1 MRQHVLR
8 STGLVSALL
17 FAVAAP
23 ATADT
28 IALSST
34 RTSGNQSWTGALG
47 MDFDVLAAITVT
59 QLGAFDSGQ
68 NGFAQ
73 PVQVGIFDR
82 NSGLLQGVSAVLSGT
97 SNALVGNQ
105 RFADVADF
113 NLGIGNYSIV
123 AVGFGSNEQNG
134 NTHGAGS
141 GGPTIDTG
149 GGLISFVGKSRY
161 NAAANTALAF
171 PTIVDGGP
179 ANRYDAGTFQFTA
192 AVPEPGA
199 YGLALAGMGVVAFAM
214 QRRRRTGE

>member
-1 MRQHVLR
+1 MTQRTPLIL
-8 STGLVSALL
+8 GLASALVFSL
-17 FAVAAP
+17 SAP

-34 RTSGNQSWTGALG
+34 RPTGNQSWTGALG
-47 MDFDVLAAITVT
+47 MDFDVLSPITVT

-82 NSGLLQGVSAVLSGT
+82 SSGVLQGVSAVLSGT
-97 SNALVGNQ
+97 SNTLVGKQ
-105 RFADVADF
+105 RFADIADF
-113 NLGIGNYSIV
+113 NLGVGNYSIV

-134 NTHGAGS
+134 NTHGAGT

-161 NAAANTALAF
+161 NAAANTTLSLPSIEDF
-171 PTIVDGGP
+171 GP
-179 ANRYDAGTFQFTA
+179 SNRYDAGTFQFTA
-192 AVPEPGA
+192 VVPEPGA
-199 YGLALAGMGVVAFAM
+199 YGLALAGMGVVAVAM
-214 QRRRRTGE
+214 QRRRRTGG